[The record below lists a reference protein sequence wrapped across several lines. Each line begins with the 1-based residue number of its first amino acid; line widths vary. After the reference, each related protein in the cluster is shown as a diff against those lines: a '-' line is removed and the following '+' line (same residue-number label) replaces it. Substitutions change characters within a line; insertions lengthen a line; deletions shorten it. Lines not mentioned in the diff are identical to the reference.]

1 MLYNIITYG
10 IIRGKVFYVIQ
21 KHNGYCSLWAID
33 LIPSDM
39 TDFGVRKFMEEYCLD
54 GFSVSGTY
62 EQTMKEF
69 ADLILDGGELD
80 VHPV

>member
-1 MLYNIITYG
+1 MPYNIITYG

-21 KHNGYCSLWAID
+21 KHNDYCSLWATDI
-33 LIPSDM
+33 IPSDM
-39 TDFGVRKFMEEYCLD
+39 TDFGIRKFMDEHCLD